1 MLWNYKNNTITI
13 GLAIE
18 MQTII
23 IRLVMKNMGRIIIFS
38 FVMRTKENILTIDA
52 VMKNTRNR
60 NHLLCFANRKK
71 NAIIVCFVVRSQENL
86 QNVRF
91 VM

>member
-60 NHLLCFANRKK
+60 NHLLCFAKRKK